1 MGVRPPQR
9 PGAGPGKAARPE
21 RRTQMSRTTLGIIGT
36 GMVGVAVARR
46 AVDAGV
52 HVVLSNSRGPET
64 LADLVAEIGARA
76 RAATPVEAAATG
88 DLVLAAVPLTAHE
101 RLPRAALSGKTV
113 IDPMNYAPYPG
124 FSIPRLDSNEL
135 TSSELV
141 QSHLGDSRV
150 VKALHSIGPKQL
162 LELFRPAGADDRTA
176 IPLSGD
182 DGTAKK
188 EVADLLDV
196 LGFDTVDLGTLA
208 ESWRSEPNTPLY
220 GLPYVGQPPTG
231 LSSEEFVAWVQQA
244 VGVPAPAARIRDL
257 AAAAVRGP
265 AGFRM

>member
-1 MGVRPPQR
+1 
-9 PGAGPGKAARPE
+9 
-21 RRTQMSRTTLGIIGT
+21 MSGTTLGIIGT

-64 LADLVAEIGARA
+64 PAGLVAEIGARA

-88 DLVLAAVPLTAHE
+88 DLVLAAVPLAAHE

-113 IDPMNYAPYPG
+113 IDPMNYALYPG

-135 TSSELV
+135 
-141 QSHLGDSRV
+141 
-150 VKALHSIGPKQL
+150 K
-162 LELFRPAGADDRTA
+162 LFRPAGADDRTA

-196 LGFDTVDLGTLA
+196 LGFDTVDLGALA

-220 GLPYVGQPPTG
+220 ALPYVGKPPAG
-231 LSSEEFVAWVQQA
+231 LSSDEFVVWVQQA